1 MSNSSEKLVKW
12 LFETNAVRVCPQDNP
27 FWYTSGT
34 IGPYYINTHFL
45 YGSEE
50 KANALLESIDIE
62 KNNKLTCPLK
72 ILEITKSNY
81 KSDLIYNGLIDR
93 MIDYIRS
100 NIDLREVDYIS
111 GGERRDWFFSLII
124 SDIFKKPH
132 ITIYKDLS
140 TVISQNGIVQ
150 EIDNINDKKVL
161 HIADLIT
168 EASSYE
174 RAWIPAIKRLG
185 GEIKWSVVVVDR
197 KQGGEELLAG
207 EGIKSFSM
215 VNIDKSL
222 FEKVLELELI
232 NEEQCEM
239 IKNYLKNPKEA
250 MKDFIE
256 RNPQFLKNALKPGG
270 KSLGRAKICLEK
282 NYYDLDL
289 KSFNI

>member
-1 MSNSSEKLVKW
+1 MSTSSEKLVKW

-50 KANALLESIDIE
+50 KANSLLKAIDIE
-62 KNNKLTCPLK
+62 KENKLTCPLK
-72 ILEITKSNY
+72 ILKITKSNY

-93 MIDYIRS
+93 MVDYIKS
-100 NIDLREVDYIS
+100 SIDLREVDYIS
-111 GGERRDWFFSLII
+111 GGERRDWFFSLVIA
-124 SDIFKKPH
+124 DIFKKSH

-140 TVISQNGIVQ
+140 TVISYKGIVM

-174 RAWIPAIKRLG
+174 RAWIPAIKSLG

-197 KQGGEELLAG
+197 KQGGEELLASN
-207 EGIKSFSM
+207 GIKSLSM
-215 VNIDKSL
+215 VDIDKGL
-222 FEKVLELELI
+222 FEKVLALELI

-239 IKNYLKNPKEA
+239 IKNYLDNPKTA
-250 MKDFIE
+250 MKDFLE
-256 RNPQFLKNALKPGG
+256 KNPQFLKNALRVGE
-270 KSLGRAKICLEK
+270 KSIVRARLCIEK
-282 NYYDLDL
+282 NYYDLDI
-289 KSFNI
+289 KNFIS